1 MSIRPDTSHTARNAG
16 QQLIRRMF
24 NSTHTLLGIA
34 MAKSGLDRRTPHA
47 IATAVIASNFPDLDS
62 FTLFADSAVYLEH
75 HRGIT
80 HSIFAVPFMAA
91 FLAAVIYQFSL
102 RSRRPATFRGLFGIS
117 LIVMMTHP
125 LLDYLN
131 SYGMRPVLPFDDTW
145 IYGDTLFIIDPALD
159 TILLLGVIASY
170 LLPRRRVVCGVVALV
185 VMVVYIGVR
194 VELRSRALVSL
205 AEFVETIPETTETA
219 ILPQVS
225 PFRWTGIVESE
236 TKLWKLPIDTRTGW
250 GQPVLEI
257 DKMPDSPATGK
268 AAQAAT
274 AAVLLDFARFPFIL
288 EEKLEDGYRVY
299 FVDFRFFNQGNGLA
313 SAVVLDGNLNIM
325 SDDWGFNRQVEVE

>member
-1 MSIRPDTSHTARNAG
+1 MARNAG
-16 QQLIRRMF
+16 QQLIWRMF

-34 MAKSGLDRRTPHA
+34 IAKSGLDRRTPHA
-47 IATAVIASNFPDLDS
+47 TATAVIASNFPDLDS
-62 FTLFADSAVYLEH
+62 FTLFADSAAYLEH

-80 HSIFAVPFMAA
+80 HSVFAVPFMAA
-91 FLAAVIYQFSL
+91 FLAAVIYWFSL

-131 SYGMRPVLPFDDTW
+131 SYGMRPFLPFDDTW
-145 IYGDTLFIIDPALD
+145 IYGDTLSIIDLPLD

-170 LLPRRRVVCGVVALV
+170 LMPRRRVVCGVVALF

-194 VELRSRALVSL
+194 VELRSKALVSL
-205 AEFVETIPETTETA
+205 AEFVETIPETTKTA
-219 ILPQVS
+219 ILPQIRS

-236 TKLWKLPIDTRTGW
+236 TKLWKLPIDTRTGR
-250 GQPVLEI
+250 GQPVLER
-257 DKMPDSPATGK
+257 DKMPDSAATGK

-274 AAVLLDFARFPFIL
+274 AAVLLGFARFPFML

-299 FVDFRFFNQGNGLA
+299 FVDFRFFNQARGLA
-313 SAVVLDGNLNIM
+313 SAVILDGNLNIV
-325 SDDWGFNRQVEVE
+325 SDDWSFNRRVEVE

>member
-1 MSIRPDTSHTARNAG
+1 
-16 QQLIRRMF
+16 MF

-47 IATAVIASNFPDLDS
+47 TATAVIASNLPDLDS
-62 FTLFADSAVYLEH
+62 FTLFADSAAYLEH

-80 HSIFAVPFMAA
+80 HSVFAVPFMAA
-91 FLAAVIYQFSL
+91 FVAAVIYRLSL
-102 RSRRPATFRGLFGIS
+102 RGRTPATFRGLFGIS

-131 SYGMRPVLPFDDTW
+131 SYGMRPFLPFDDTW
-145 IYGDTLFIIDPALD
+145 IYGDTLFIIDPVLD

-185 VMVVYIGVR
+185 VMVAYIGVR
-194 VELRSRALVSL
+194 VELRSKALVSL

-219 ILPQVS
+219 ILPQMRLS

-236 TKLWKLPIDTRTGW
+236 TKLWKLSIDTRTGPR
-250 GQPVLEI
+250 QPVLEI
-257 DKMPDSPATGK
+257 DKIPDSVATVK
-268 AAQAAT
+268 AAQADT
-274 AAVLLDFARFPFIL
+274 AAALLDFARFPFMR
-288 EEKLEDGYRVY
+288 EEKMEDGYRVY

-313 SAVVLDGNLNIM
+313 SAVVLDGNLNIL
-325 SDDWGFNRQVEVE
+325 SDDWDFNRQVEVE